1 MENLK
6 DQDID
11 KDEQQRIKEE
21 KEKRQ
26 QELEAYKEELRVYEK
41 LGALKFQEVVFK
53 VEEIKFK
60 VLKKL
65 FPNFIAHFDKF
76 ADRKKN
82 KKIKSIK
89 SKMSRREK
97 ISNKSP
103 QLLKY
108 YDKIESLK
116 RTRKIKKEE
125 RKEKFRKKIKVSFPK
140 LLDFYD
146 KYFKEVDPY
155 EGLTPEEQIQKAI
168 ELMKISK
175 MAIRKE
181 FYQEKNANYHI
192 DRKRP
197 TSMKRYLEWNKKI
210 HVKGIIGNSIAIP
223 ILLVASALGFGAAIP
238 FLIIEILSLG
248 INFECINIQNYNLCR
263 FKMTE
268 ESLKKQEQRKTQ
280 KSIERF
286 GKAAEVVYKSI
297 EKSESLPSFEEI
309 VEKIENIEQLRQMR
323 DLIMKETKER
333 QSEKNRGNKK

>member
-1 MENLK
+1 MEKK
-6 DQDID
+6 DQTID
-11 KDEQQRIKEE
+11 KDEQQKIKEA

-26 QELEAYKEELRVYEK
+26 QELEDYKEELKGYEK

-65 FPNFIAHFDKF
+65 CPNFIAYFDKF
-76 ADRKKN
+76 ADRRKN

-89 SKMSRREK
+89 SKLERREK

-116 RTRKIKKEE
+116 RTRKSKKDE
-125 RKEKFRKKIKVSFPK
+125 RKEKFRKKIKATAPK
-140 LLDFYD
+140 FLEFYD
-146 KYFKEVDPY
+146 KYFKDIDPY
-155 EGLTPEEQIQKAI
+155 EGLTPEEQIEKAI
-168 ELMKISK
+168 EIMKISK
-175 MAIRKE
+175 MAARKE

-197 TSMKRYLEWNKKI
+197 TTMKKYLEWNKKV

-223 ILLVASALGFGAAIP
+223 LLLIATALGFGVAIP

-248 INFECINIQNYNLCR
+248 INFECVNIQNYNLCR

-268 ESLKKQEQRKTQ
+268 ETLKKQEQRKTQ
-280 KSIERF
+280 KSIEQF

-297 EKSESLPSFEEI
+297 EKSDSLPSFEEI
-309 VEKIENIEQLRQMR
+309 LSNIENVEQLRQMR
-323 DLIMKETKER
+323 DLVMKETKER
-333 QSEKNRGNKK
+333 QIEKVGGNKK